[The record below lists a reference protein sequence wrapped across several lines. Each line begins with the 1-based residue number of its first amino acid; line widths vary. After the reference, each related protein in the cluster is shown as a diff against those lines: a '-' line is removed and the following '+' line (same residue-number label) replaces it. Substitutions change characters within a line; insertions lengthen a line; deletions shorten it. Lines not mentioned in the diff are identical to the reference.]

1 MPQNNQ
7 QNRRIDFI
15 NIDCESNYF
24 DTREQVKIRNN
35 RAFTDTSIAAQ
46 VTGSSTV
53 TGLFSRSRVVK
64 DDVIYNS
71 PIFATSSTGTD
82 SSGNSR
88 KILAS
93 NVDYYASSSIDS
105 YRNGIEITQ
114 DKHWAAGL
122 AKITAGTPGHLYTS
136 TLFGV
141 SDNDIISPDAFTEL
155 SLFDPVKFV
164 VTGGDPEFFT
174 YPIVTSNG
182 VLAEALDENGII
194 EPFPIRSVISN
205 RSLNFPYE
213 PHATRGQFGNGNI
226 NNRFATDSVLS
237 LDYFSPNKRNS
248 TPYFDLVTQTGLSGS
263 LILMSGEE
271 TWGRTTEDDLYFVE
285 HVAIEENLISPH
297 EDIPYPR
304 GEVPDTNTYTG
315 DLLAAVN
322 AMLPGGTTYVNRKEK
337 SATCGFVYDN
347 SPQGTDSIAYGGLLY

>member
-1 MPQNNQ
+1 MPENNQ

-24 DTREQVKIRNN
+24 DTKEQIRIRNN

-71 PIFATSSTGTD
+71 PLFATSSTGTD
-82 SSGNSR
+82 SSGNAR
-88 KILAS
+88 KILAT

-105 YRNGIEITQ
+105 YRNGVEITQ
-114 DKHWAAGL
+114 DKHWTAGL
-122 AKITAGTPGHLYTS
+122 AKITAGTPGHLYSS

-141 SDNDIISPDAFTEL
+141 TENDIISPDTFTEI

-182 VLAEALDENGII
+182 VLAEALDENGVI

-213 PHATRGQFGNGNI
+213 PHATRGQFGNGNT

-237 LDYFSPNKRNS
+237 LDYFSPGKRNS
-248 TPYFDLVTQTGLSGS
+248 TPYFDLVTQLGLSGS
-263 LILMSGEE
+263 LIMMSGEE
-271 TWGRTTEDDLYFVE
+271 TWGRTPEDDLYFVE
-285 HVAIEENLISPH
+285 HVVIEENLISPY
-297 EDIPYPR
+297 EDVVYPR
-304 GEVPDTNTYTG
+304 GDVPDDTYTG
-315 DLLAAVN
+315 DLLSAVN
-322 AMLPGGTTYVNRKEK
+322 TMLPGGATYVNRKEK

>member
-1 MPQNNQ
+1 MPENNQ

-24 DTREQVKIRNN
+24 DTKEQIRIRNN

-82 SSGNSR
+82 SSGNAR
-88 KILAS
+88 KILAT

-105 YRNGIEITQ
+105 YRNGVEITQ
-114 DKHWAAGL
+114 DKHWTAGL
-122 AKITAGTPGHLYTS
+122 AKITAGTPGHLYSS

-141 SDNDIISPDAFTEL
+141 TENDIISPDTFTEI

-182 VLAEALDENGII
+182 VLAEALDENGVI

-226 NNRFATDSVLS
+226 DGNFSSDSVLS
-237 LDYFSPNKRNS
+237 IDYFEPTRRNK
-248 TPYFDLVTQTGLSGS
+248 TPYHDLISQVGLSGS
-263 LILMSGEE
+263 LIMLSSNEE
-271 TWGRTTEDDLYFVE
+271 TWGRTTEDNLYF
-285 HVAIEENLISPH
+285 IEFPDKPVNSIEAF
-297 EDIPYPR
+297 EDVVYPR
-304 GEVPDTNTYTG
+304 GEVPDDTYTG
-315 DLLAAVN
+315 DLLSAVN
-322 AMLPGGTTYVNRKEK
+322 TMLPGGATYVNRKEK